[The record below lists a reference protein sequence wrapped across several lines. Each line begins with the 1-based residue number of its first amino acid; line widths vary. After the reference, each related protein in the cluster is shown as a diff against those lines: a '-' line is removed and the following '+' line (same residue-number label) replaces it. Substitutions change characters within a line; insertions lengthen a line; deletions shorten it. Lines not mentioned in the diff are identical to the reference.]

1 MSPAPP
7 VSSGSHAALEAM
19 IRSDPQRLRG
29 RSISLG
35 IDPSDADDVAQDAV
49 MRAWR
54 AVERIHS
61 PEPGQMCSWLDAIAR
76 NAAYDLARQ
85 RRRHPLVPLADD
97 RSDDADTALDVEMRL
112 LLAGALA
119 AINDLPDEL
128 RRPLLLSVV
137 DGLSSTEIAE
147 RLGLSAAAA
156 RQRVARARK
165 ALGACRKAGM
175 EEAG

>member
-1 MSPAPP
+1 
-7 VSSGSHAALEAM
+7 M
-19 IRSDPQRLRG
+19 IRSDPHRLRR

-49 MRAWR
+49 LRAWR

-61 PEPGQMCSWLDAIAR
+61 PEPGQMCSWLDTIAR
-76 NAAYDLARQ
+76 RAAYDLARQ
-85 RRRHPLVPLADD
+85 RSRHPSLPIADD
-97 RSDDADTALDVEMRL
+97 HSDDVDTALDVENRL
-112 LLAGALA
+112 LLAGALDA
-119 AINDLPDEL
+119 VIDLPEGL

-147 RLGLSAAAA
+147 QLGLTAAGV

-165 ALGACRKAGM
+165 ALGACRAPGM
-175 EEAG
+175 DASD

>member
-1 MSPAPP
+1 MPSAPP
-7 VSSGSHAALEAM
+7 ASSGTHAALEAM
-19 IRSDPQRLRG
+19 IRSDPQRLRR

-85 RRRHPLVPLADD
+85 RRRHPLVPLVDD
-97 RSDDADTALDVEMRL
+97 GDDDADVALDVETRF

-119 AINDLPDEL
+119 AINDLPEDL

-137 DGLSSTEIAE
+137 DGLSSAEIAE